1 MAHLDPVQPLAT
13 PPVVIT
19 LGDALG
25 IGPEIIVRAFLDGRT
40 GPPGQTLVLGE
51 PAVLRRAA
59 AVWRQRADV
68 PELPIAVIDS
78 VADPV
83 KSKLS
88 ASSTPK
94 ICAMDSRE
102 FSTAPLALRP
112 AQ

>member
-1 MAHLDPVQPLAT
+1 MAHLDPVQSPAT
-13 PPVVIT
+13 PPVVVT

-40 GPPGQTLVLGE
+40 GPAGQTLVLGE

-78 VADPV
+78 VADLPLVPPGALPV
-83 KSKLS
+83 LLPSWRCPEL
-88 ASSTPK
+88 AQ
-94 ICAMDSRE
+94 
-102 FSTAPLALRP
+102 APWGT
-112 AQ
+112 